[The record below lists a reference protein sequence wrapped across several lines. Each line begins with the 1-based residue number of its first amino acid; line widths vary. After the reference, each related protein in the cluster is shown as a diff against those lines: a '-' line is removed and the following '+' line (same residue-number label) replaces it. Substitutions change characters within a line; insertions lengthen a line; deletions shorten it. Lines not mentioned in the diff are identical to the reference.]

1 MASLSV
7 SDIAAILKER
17 YPTGLPIDRVY
28 DASPFIGIIPKDK
41 ELAYGESIKVPIRY
55 AHPQGASATFATGQT
70 NQVGS
75 KQSAFKV
82 TTVNYYGFGQIDG
95 EALKKGSRDMG
106 SFIRTLETEI
116 DGAMYTVTRALT
128 NYIFGNQGGALGRIS
143 SGSTVGST
151 TITLANPSDAVN
163 FERGMVLNLATTDGT
178 SGSIRSGTV
187 TLLGVNR
194 ATGALTATGNWT
206 AGIAAAATGDYI
218 FRNGDF
224 GAVMAGYRAWVPDSD
239 PSATAFYGVDRSVD
253 TRLGGLRGDLS
264 SFTIREAVQRAMEL
278 CHREGSKTDFGV
290 LHSLD
295 HLSLSLALQGAGAYN
310 LSEIKTDA
318 GVGIKAITMVGPRGE
333 CKFISDP
340 NAPKGRLL
348 MGQRDTWKLC
358 TMGDLVEML
367 DDDSLPFLRVAAA
380 DAIEMR
386 LVTRGNL
393 VCTQPGLN
401 GNFQIA

>member
-28 DASPFIGIIPKDK
+28 DASPFLGIIPKDK
-41 ELAYGESIKVPIRY
+41 ELAYGENIKVPIRY

-95 EALKKGSRDMG
+95 EALAKGSRDMG
-106 SFIRTLETEI
+106 SFIRTLETEV
-116 DGAMYTVTRALT
+116 DGAFYTVTRALT
-128 NYIFGNQGGALGRIS
+128 NYIFGNQGGAIGRIS
-143 SGSTVGST
+143 SGSTVGSA
-151 TITLANPSDAVN
+151 TITLANPSDAIN
-163 FERGMVLNLATTDGT
+163 FERGMILKSSTADGT
-178 SGSIRSGTV
+178 SGAVKGGSV
-187 TLLGVNR
+187 TILGVDR
-194 ATGALTATGNWT
+194 SAGTLTATGNWS
-206 AGIAAAATGDYI
+206 AGIGTVAVNDYL
-218 FRNGDF
+218 FREGDF
-224 GAVMAGYRAWVPDSD
+224 GAVMAGVRAWVPDSA
-239 PSATAFYGVDRSVD
+239 PSATTFYQVDRSVD
-253 TRLGGLRGDLS
+253 TRLGGLRADLS
-264 SFTIREAVQRAMEL
+264 SYTIREAVQRAMEL

-318 GVGIKAITMVGPRGE
+318 GTGIKAITVVGPRGE
-333 CKFISDP
+333 CQFISDP

-358 TMGDLVEML
+358 TMGDMVTML

-386 LVTRGNL
+386 LVSRGNL
-393 VCTQPGLN
+393 ICTQPGLN